1 MPGLFHRIA
10 SAVRCFCSIL
20 ARGQLPED
28 LLPAPGGSPAAA
40 ARPAFPASLP
50 ASAPAGQV
58 MGETDGADRAVQ
70 LLALLQRD
78 GRLIDFVSEDLTGY
92 SDAQVGAAS
101 REVHQSCRQVLER
114 YLTLEPILGSAE
126 GQPVSVPAGFDPA
139 AIKLIG
145 NVAGRLPLRGVL
157 RHRGWRVSRVQLPG
171 LPEGAGRSI
180 VAPAEVEIE

>member
-10 SAVRCFCSIL
+10 LAVRSFVSIL
-20 ARGQLPED
+20 LHGQLPED
-28 LLPAPGGSPAAA
+28 LLRALGGSPAAVA
-40 ARPAFPASLP
+40 MPASPTPPP
-50 ASAPAGQV
+50 ASAPAARTAR
-58 MGETDGADRAVQ
+58 ESDTADRAVQ

-92 SDAQVGAAS
+92 SDAQVGAAA

-145 NVAGRLPLRGVL
+145 NVAGRPPLRGVL